1 LEVNSPSMVIQSR
14 CTEIVS
20 YPVQIS
26 DNVLAVPWMCPSNEN
41 EIMRSIQT
49 ASQKI
54 LIGHF
59 EIKGFEMYKGLPAH
73 DGLDASIFDRF
84 DLVLSGHF
92 HKKSTSGNITYVGTP
107 YEMTW
112 SDYGDKKGFHIL
124 DTDTLELTF
133 IENPY
138 HMFNKIWY
146 SDDTEVNMNA
156 DFSHLKDTYVKV
168 IVTSKND
175 PHTFDRWL
183 DKIYASGPLDVQI
196 IDDHK
201 TLHMLSDDDI
211 VNTAEDTRTIL
222 RDYVNGITTRVDK
235 TKLDNLIST
244 LYTEAMEQMDNVS
257 I

>member
-1 LEVNSPSMVIQSR
+1 
-14 CTEIVS
+14 
-20 YPVQIS
+20 
-26 DNVLAVPWMCPSNEN
+26 MCPSNEN